1 MDCRVPRLKGHSI
14 KTELSIHSW
23 TEAILPALMR
33 EVGFAGARS
42 PATT

>member
-1 MDCRVPRLKGHSI
+1 MPRRKDHSI
-14 KTELSIHSW
+14 KIELTIHSW

-33 EVGFAGARS
+33 EGGFAGARS

>member
-1 MDCRVPRLKGHSI
+1 MYCPLPHLKGDST
-14 KTELSIHSW
+14 KTETSIHDL

-42 PATT
+42 PASI